1 MDLRCAYEI
10 GAQATDLVI
19 PDEALPGITIRQSPT
34 EDHDDPEFRKACFPI
49 LDSPEHWRHNWCLQ
63 PHLVRAAFEA
73 IASATPGGL
82 VHCSAGRDRAGMIS
96 ALLLGNACVD
106 PVLVAQDYAASVRPM
121 AGVGNHSPTI
131 DEQADWSGE

>member
-1 MDLRCAYEI
+1 MDLRCAYEK

-19 PDEALPGITIRQSPT
+19 PDEALPGITIRLAPT
-34 EDHDDPEFRKACFPI
+34 EDHGDPEFRKACFPI
-49 LDSPEHWRHNWCLQ
+49 LDSPRALAPQ
-63 PHLVRAAFEA
+63 LVPAA
-73 IASATPGGL
+73 ASGAGGIRSHRLGNPGRL